1 MGFLTPTYLKNQDIR
16 NKFRVLR
23 QTLILLTF
31 FTIQFLFPQQED
43 FIEINLQASVLDYDS
58 QKGIQFSEVKF
69 LNKNIGA
76 LTDNEGNFSLNY
88 LERSIEDNDI
98 FMISAYGYDTIK
110 TTADK
115 LYKFLK
121 NTNKFFL
128 KKVKDSDLLFNEE
141 DIKDNY
147 IFGKVFSVQG
157 PIQGASIKIKN
168 SLIEAKSDFDGFFKI
183 KANLNDILAINYLGM
198 IEKQMLVDN
207 LDEKYILLKT
217 DAQIL
222 EEVTITGS
230 TELSDEVETSYG
242 KKKKKSVGF
251 STSTITSEDIS
262 PGAVTL
268 VDAIRGKFTNVQVS
282 YNQDGAA
289 TGNKAQIY
297 VRGGTLSINNSAAAI
312 FDVEGLIY
320 NEVPDFIDP
329 QQIET
334 ITLLRSMGATNRY
347 GSQGRGG
354 VFLIKMKSLSRK
366 TQRLL
371 NNLKVKGNDYKEQT
385 PSILFDSIMPYYI
398 DDYKSA
404 ENFNDAKNQF
414 LNLSN
419 GVYKLSVLFHIESFN
434 YFKNID
440 KEFAANILKS
450 IAKKAKDNPKAL
462 KTIAYHFEK
471 IKDFENAKII
481 YQRLLSIRPLD
492 EQSYRDL
499 VLIYKLNEEYELA
512 ASLYDMMLNNRLKN
526 VNMLGLQETVVNE
539 AAHLYWTNFDK
550 LSQTDFPL
558 KTLKTFVPKNDW
570 RNFGFDYRIIFD
582 WNEPSVE
589 FNVQFVDP
597 KNKYYNWSHT
607 VLDDKD
613 LLEDELNYGYNT
625 EEFIIEKSAR
635 GKWIINIEN
644 YTIEDD
650 SNPTFIKYTVYK
662 NYGRPNE
669 IKKVEVINLN
679 KLKQKVNLDI
689 LRYYN

>member
-1 MGFLTPTYLKNQDIR
+1 LK
-16 NKFRVLR
+16 KVFF
-23 QTLILLTF
+23 LLTIF
-31 FTIQFLFPQQED
+31 AIQFSYSQDTD
-43 FIEINLQASVLDYDS
+43 FVEININAQVLDYES
-58 QKGIQFSEVKF
+58 KTAIQFSEVKF
-69 LNKNIGA
+69 LDKNIGA
-76 LTDNEGNFSLNY
+76 LTNEEGKFSLNY
-88 LERSIEDNDI
+88 LQRSINNNDI
-98 FMISAYGYDTIK
+98 FMISAYGYETIK
-110 TTADK
+110 TTANN
-115 LYKFLK
+115 LYKFLN
-121 NTNKFFL
+121 NTNIFFL
-128 KKVKDSDLLFNEE
+128 KKANNSSLWFNEE
-141 DIKDNY
+141 DTKDNY
-147 IFGKVFSVQG
+147 IFGKVFSVKG

-168 SLIEAKSDFDGFFKI
+168 SLIEAKSDFEGFFKI
-183 KANLNDILAINYLGM
+183 KADINDILSINYLGM
-198 IEKQMLVDN
+198 IEKQLFIED
-207 LDEKYILLKT
+207 LEDKYILLKT

-222 EEVTITGS
+222 DQVTITGTS
-230 TELSDEVETSYG
+230 DLSDEVETSYG
-242 KKKKKSVGF
+242 KKKKKSVGY

-262 PGAVTL
+262 PGAVTI
-268 VDAIRGKFTNVQVS
+268 VDAIRGKFTNVQIA

-329 QQIET
+329 QQIES

-366 TQRLL
+366 VQRLL
-371 NNLKVKGNDYKEQT
+371 NTLKVKGNDYKEQI
-385 PSILFDSIMPYYI
+385 PSIAFDSLKPYYI
-398 DDYKSA
+398 NDYEAVESVG
-404 ENFNDAKNQF
+404 EAKNQF
-414 LNLSN
+414 LSLSK
-419 GVYKLSVLFHIESFN
+419 GVYELSVAFHIESFN

-440 KEFAANILKS
+440 KEFAVSILKS

-462 KTIAYHFEK
+462 KTIAYHLEK
-471 IKDFENAKII
+471 IGDFQTAKII
-481 YQRLLSIRPLD
+481 YQRLLSIRPMD

-499 VLIYKLNEEYELA
+499 VLIYKENNDYELA
-512 ASLYDMMLNNRLKN
+512 ASLYDLMLNNKLKN

-539 AAHLYWTNFDK
+539 AAHLYWTKFDN

-558 KTLKTFVPKNDW
+558 KTLKKYVPKNDW
-570 RNFGFDYRIIFD
+570 KNFGYDYRIIFD
-582 WNEPSVE
+582 WNDPAVE

-625 EEFIIEKSAR
+625 EEFIIEKSDR

-644 YTIEDD
+644 YSIQDE
-650 SNPTFIKYTVYK
+650 SNPTYIKYTVFK

-669 IKKVEVINLN
+669 IKKTEVINLN

>member
-1 MGFLTPTYLKNQDIR
+1 MKKVF
-16 NKFRVLR
+16 F
-23 QTLILLTF
+23 LLTIF
-31 FTIQFLFPQQED
+31 AIQFLYSQDTD
-43 FIEINLQASVLDYDS
+43 FIEININAQVLDYES
-58 QKGIQFSEVKF
+58 KTAIQFSEVKF
-69 LNKNIGA
+69 LDKNIGA
-76 LTDNEGNFSLNY
+76 ITNEEGKFSLNY
-88 LERSIEDNDI
+88 LQRSIDKNDV
-98 FMISAYGYDTIK
+98 FMISAYGYETIK
-110 TTADK
+110 TTANN
-115 LYKFLK
+115 LYKFLN
-121 NTNKFFL
+121 NTNIFLL
-128 KKVKDSDLLFNEE
+128 KKADNSSLWFNEE
-141 DIKDNY
+141 DTKDNY
-147 IFGKVFSVQG
+147 IFGKVFSVKG

-168 SLIEAKSDFDGFFKI
+168 SLIEAKSDFEGFFKI
-183 KANLNDILAINYLGM
+183 KADINDILSINYLGM
-198 IEKQMLVDN
+198 IEKQLFIED
-207 LDEKYILLKT
+207 LEDKYILLKT

-222 EEVTITGS
+222 DQVTITGTS
-230 TELSDEVETSYG
+230 DLSDEVETSYG
-242 KKKKKSVGF
+242 KKKKKSVGY

-262 PGAVTL
+262 PGAVTI
-268 VDAIRGKFTNVQVS
+268 VDAIRGKFTNVQVA

-329 QQIET
+329 QQIES

-366 TQRLL
+366 VQRLL
-371 NNLKVKGNDYKEQT
+371 NTLKVKGNDYKEQI
-385 PSILFDSIMPYYI
+385 PSIAFDSLKPYYI
-398 DDYKSA
+398 NDYEAVESLG
-404 ENFNDAKNQF
+404 EAKNQF
-414 LNLSN
+414 LRLSK
-419 GVYKLSVLFHIESFN
+419 GVYELSVVFHIESFN

-440 KEFAANILKS
+440 KEFAISILKS

-462 KTIAYHFEK
+462 KTIAYHLEK
-471 IKDFENAKII
+471 IGDFQTAKII
-481 YQRLLSIRPLD
+481 YQRLLSIRPMD

-499 VLIYKLNEEYELA
+499 VLIYKENHDYELA
-512 ASLYDMMLNNRLKN
+512 ASLYDLMLNNKLNN

-539 AAHLYWTNFDK
+539 AAHLYWTKFDN

-558 KTLKTFVPKNDW
+558 KTLKKYVPKNDW
-570 RNFGFDYRIIFD
+570 KNFGYDYRIIFD
-582 WNEPSVE
+582 WNDPAVE

-625 EEFIIEKSAR
+625 EEFIIEKSDR

-644 YTIEDD
+644 YSIQDE
-650 SNPTFIKYTVYK
+650 SNPTYIKYTVFK

-669 IKKVEVINLN
+669 IKKTEVINLN